1 MTFKKEG
8 QKHTASNR
16 AITFISKELANEK
29 PMFNGIP
36 RRRKSRKP
44 LRIEM
49 SIWLLTGMRLFINAS
64 LAIMLIR
71 LSGDVETNPG
81 PQFEINECRTR
92 GLKVCH
98 LNIRSLLPKIDI
110 LRLFINKNPF
120 DVIAVSETWLK
131 PSVTNAEINIA
142 NYSIARQ
149 DRKDKTGGGTVIYV
163 RNGLPY
169 RSRTDLQNNYS
180 ESCWIEIIRR
190 NTKSLFISSVY
201 RPPDFEIKNFIEK
214 YNNDISKIQKKA
226 EIILLGDFNVDYNR
240 RSTAKSRLQTLARAF
255 SLEQLITSPTRIT
268 ESSESIIDLIF
279 VNNIHRVVASG
290 VIPLE
295 LSDHSLIFCVIKS
308 GVAKTGGN
316 YRDINYRC
324 FKRYDKVKFNRDL
337 ENANW
342 SFLDSISDI
351 NTTLSTW
358 CNLFSVI
365 AEKHAPI
372 KSRRV
377 KCINKAPWITP
388 ELTKLMRERDFHQ
401 KQAHKTNSE
410 YHWVKFRQLRNFINN
425 QIKLAKSKYYRDTI
439 NADKDN
445 PSGLWKTLNELT
457 SRNISGQ
464 NPSCIISEDEPVSDQ
479 KSIATIL
486 NDYFT
491 SIGMKLA
498 EKIKSTF
505 RPKAPPRPPCNLP
518 YNFEFEEVDEFS
530 VLREL
535 ASLQTNKATGLDQI
549 SAKLLKDSASTIVSG
564 LTKIIN
570 ASLHSQTF
578 TDIWKKGKIIP
589 LYKSNDPT
597 SPNNYRPI
605 TILPILSKIMERIVH
620 RQVYNYLEG
629 QNSITAGT
637 IRISA

>member
-1 MTFKKEG
+1 MCE
-8 QKHTASNR
+8 
-16 AITFISKELANEK
+16 
-29 PMFNGIP
+29 MF
-36 RRRKSRKP
+36 SFA
-44 LRIEM
+44 
-49 SIWLLTGMRLFINAS
+49 W
-64 LAIMLIR
+64 
-71 LSGDVETNPG
+71 
-81 PQFEINECRTR
+81 
-92 GLKVCH
+92 
-98 LNIRSLLPKIDI
+98 
-110 LRLFINKNPF
+110 
-120 DVIAVSETWLK
+120 
-131 PSVTNAEINIA
+131 
-142 NYSIARQ
+142 Q

-190 NTKSLFISSVY
+190 NTKSLSISSVY

-214 YNNDISKIQKKA
+214 FNNDISKIQENA

-279 VNNIHRVVASG
+279 VSNIHRVVASG
-290 VIPLE
+290 VIPLD
-295 LSDHSLIFCVIKS
+295 LSDHFLIFCVIKS
-308 GVAKTGGN
+308 RVAKTGGN

-324 FKRYDKVKFNRDL
+324 FKRYDKVKFNRNL

-351 NTTLSTW
+351 NTTLNTW
-358 CNLFSVI
+358 CNLFSEI
-365 AEKHAPI
+365 AGKHAPI

-377 KCINKAPWITP
+377 KCLNKAPWITP

-445 PSGLWKTLNELT
+445 PSGLWNTLNELT
-457 SRNISGQ
+457 SRNISEK
-464 NPSCIISEDEPVSDQ
+464 NLSCIISADEPVSDQ

-498 EKIKSTF
+498 EKTKSTF
-505 RPKAPPRPPCNLP
+505 RPKAPPRLPCNLP
-518 YNFEFEEVDEFS
+518 YNFEFEEVDEMS

-535 ASLQTNKATGLDQI
+535 ASLQTNKATGLHQI

-578 TDIWKKGKIIP
+578 PDIWKKGKIIP
-589 LYKSNDPT
+589 LHKSHDPT

-605 TILPILSKIMERIVH
+605 TILPILNKIMERIVH
-620 RQVYNYLEG
+620 KQVYNTWRNKIPSLRN
-629 QNSITAGT
+629 NSDFGLSYPRTLLLH
-637 IRISA
+637 S